1 MCPEFI
7 GAFPRAGTKRR
18 ISFPTARCRRNTPLQ
33 RGSALILAFIK
44 RQMPVRMV
52 RMASRART
60 EKRLGRQAVAAAAVP
75 LDTVAITVGR
85 QMPVRMVR
93 TASRARI
100 VEKRLGGQV
109 VAAAAVRLDTVAIT
123 VGRQM
128 PVRMVRMASHA
139 RIVEIRLGRQAVAAA
154 FARTLVMLAQTVRF
168 HRTVRMVRM
177 VSHARTL
184 VPPLVLLAAVSA
196 SAQMDT
202 VAITARR
209 QTHA

>member
-33 RGSALILAFIK
+33 RDSALILAFIK

-52 RMASRART
+52 QMASH
-60 EKRLGRQAVAAAAVP
+60 
-75 LDTVAITVGR
+75 
-85 QMPVRMVR
+85 
-93 TASRARI
+93 ARI

-128 PVRMVRMASHA
+128 PVQMVRTVSRA

-154 FARTLVMLAQTVRF
+154 VARTLVMLAQTVRF